1 MADKS
6 TLNADVLVTDV
17 LIVGGGLVGGSL
29 AAALAGAGLRVALVD
44 RADPRTLIDE
54 AHDGRASAIALGSGR
69 ALQGIGV
76 WRHVGEAA
84 SPILDIRIT
93 DADAPV
99 FLHYDHR
106 DLGDRDHRDR
116 SGATPSGQFP
126 FGHIVENTVLRRALW
141 TRFQELPALTVLAPA
156 ALETLERRPD
166 AVEATLADGRRIRA
180 ALAVAAE
187 GRKSR
192 LRREAGIG
200 VTEWRYDQVGIVCT
214 VRHALPHRGVAHEH
228 FLPSGPF
235 ASLPMTGDRS
245 SIVWTERAD
254 LAPAALALSDDDFS
268 AELQRRFGDWLGGV
282 RLEGGRWSYPLG
294 LMHAERYVDHR
305 LALVGDSAHVIHPIA
320 GQGLN
325 LGLRDVAALAETIV
339 DARRLGQD
347 IGQRHL
353 LERYQRWRRVDNL
366 TLIGVTDGL
375 NRLFSTS
382 LPPIALARQ
391 LGLAAVQQMP
401 GLKRLFMRHAMGLVG
416 ELPRLVAG
424 QAL

>member
-1 MADKS
+1 MSDGPMS
-6 TLNADVLVTDV
+6 NAEVLDADV

-29 AAALAGAGLRVALVD
+29 AAALAGAGMRVAVVD
-44 RADPRTLIDE
+44 RADPRTLVDA
-54 AHDGRASAIALGSGR
+54 AHDGRASAVALGSGR
-69 ALQGIGV
+69 VLQGIGL
-76 WRHVGEAA
+76 WRHVGEDA

-93 DADAPV
+93 DADAPA

-106 DLGDRDHRDR
+106 ELADRAKAETR
-116 SGATPSGQFP
+116 FP

-141 TRFQELPALTVLAPA
+141 ARFQELPMLTVLAPV
-156 ALETLERRPD
+156 ALETLERGPD
-166 AVEATLADGRRIRA
+166 GVEARLADGRRIRA
-180 ALAVAAE
+180 TLAVAAE
-187 GRKSR
+187 GRQSR
-192 LRREAGIG
+192 LRSEAGIG

-214 VRHALPHRGVAHEH
+214 VSHDEPHRGVAHEH
-228 FLPSGPF
+228 FMPSGPF
-235 ASLPMTGDRS
+235 ASLPMTGNRS

-268 AELQRRFGDWLGGV
+268 AELQRRFGDWLGRV
-282 RLEGGRWSYPLG
+282 RLDGGRWSYPLG

-305 LALVGDSAHVIHPIA
+305 LALVGDSAHLIHPIA

-325 LGLRDVAALAETIV
+325 LGLRDVAALAETVV

-347 IGQRHL
+347 IGQRHV

-375 NRLFSTS
+375 NRLFSTTF
-382 LPPIALARQ
+382 PPVALARR

-401 GLKRLFMRHAMGLVG
+401 DLKRLFMRHAMGLVG